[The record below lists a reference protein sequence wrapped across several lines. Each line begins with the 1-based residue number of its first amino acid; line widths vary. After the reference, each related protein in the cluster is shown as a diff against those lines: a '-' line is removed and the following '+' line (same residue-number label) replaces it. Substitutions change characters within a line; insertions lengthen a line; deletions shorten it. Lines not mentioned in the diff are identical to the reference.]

1 MQFAHP
7 YLLVLLIALPLVAR
21 QWISPRRAKLRL
33 GYSDFRLLPA
43 RTLPIRVMLAD
54 AMPVLPLAA
63 LGLFIIALARPQIP
77 FAPEEQSTEGID
89 IMLAL
94 DISGSMNTQDFGAG
108 SRFDAAHKVLGK
120 FVNDSKND
128 RLGLV
133 IFASDAFT
141 QCPLTLD
148 TQMVSLLLDQ
158 VSVTMDGRIQD
169 GTAIGMAIA
178 TAARRLEK
186 SEAKSKLIILLTDG
200 INNRGRID
208 PQTAAKAAAALGIK
222 VYAVGVGRAMQLPPG
237 QAPPPNYEGIDE
249 NALKRIAEATNGQYF
264 RATDPKA
271 LDDIYEGI
279 RKMEKTRFVAKRER
293 RVVEC
298 FSRFLWPGLVLLLA
312 YMLLNATYL
321 RKAP

>member
-7 YLLVLLIALPLVAR
+7 YLLLLLTALPVLAR
-21 QWISPRRAKLRL
+21 QWISPRRARLRL

-43 RTLPIRVMLAD
+43 RTLPFRVMLAE
-54 AMPVLPLAA
+54 ALPLLPLAA
-63 LGLFIIALARPQIP
+63 LGMFILALARPQIP

-89 IMLAL
+89 IMLTL
-94 DISGSMNTQDFGAG
+94 DISSSMLTQDFGAG
-108 SRFDAAHKVLGK
+108 SRFDAAREVLGR
-120 FVNDSKND
+120 FVNTSKND

-158 VSVTMDGRIQD
+158 VQVGMIKD

-200 INNRGRID
+200 INNKGRID

-222 VYAVGVGRAMQLPPG
+222 VYAVGVGRALQLPPG
-237 QAPPPNYEGIDE
+237 QTPPPNYEGIDE
-249 NALKRIAEATNGQYF
+249 SALKRIAEATNGQYF

-271 LDDIYEGI
+271 LDAIYEGI
-279 RKMEKTRFVAKRER
+279 RKMEKTRFIAKRER
-293 RVVEC
+293 RVVES
-298 FSRFLWPGLVLLLA
+298 FGRFLWPGLVLLLA
-312 YMLLNATYL
+312 YMVLNATYL